1 MAVAKNEFTQF
12 IHDELE
18 RVKELFAE
26 KQGQYATQREPL
38 ENFVRGAAL
47 QYTDVGYA
55 LMYEVAKGYLN
66 KHIAFLYS
74 HGVVDKTEE
83 SLRDMVLY
91 GLIMLYLVKKERYW
105 QNHGEEAETDE

>member
-1 MAVAKNEFTQF
+1 MNSKNEFTQF
-12 IHDELE
+12 IHDEVE
-18 RVKELFAE
+18 RVKVLFEE

-47 QYTDVGYA
+47 QYADIDYA

-91 GLIMLYLVKKERYW
+91 GLIMLYLVQKDMGW
-105 QNHGEEAETDE
+105 